1 MNWGDGHQFW
11 ANEAKKNLNCPRIF
25 NFELYM
31 IRITIFFLL
40 GSVACAWGQNRGSL
54 SGKITDAQSQPVA
67 GVTVRLINSAYGTAT
82 DANGAYTISEIPTG
96 DYTLQVTAV
105 GYASQRRNI
114 TISSST
120 ETFDIQ
126 LEESTT
132 QLDAVIVT
140 AQKQEEDVQKVPFTV
155 NTITSRQV
163 EQYRLW
169 NSKDITAI
177 VPNLYSA
184 SPGDGRNVTSI
195 RGITTTS
202 YDPAVATYI
211 DGVNQFGLD
220 TYIAQLFD
228 VERIEVLSGPQG
240 TLYGRNAMAG
250 VINIITKQPSNALTG
265 FGEINIGNYGQ
276 QRYAAGFR
284 TPLVKDK
291 LYFGI
296 AGVYDRSDG
305 FYDNVYNDT
314 DFDKKHSV
322 IGNYYLKFLPNTKW
336 ALTLNVKHNEN
347 RNNGAFALAG
357 NPEEAL
363 ENPFEVNQN
372 ATTKMID
379 NIFNSSF
386 VASYLGEKFNFTSQ
400 TSYQSNHRYYTD
412 PIDGDFS
419 PADFIT
425 LNNNYGKDWNNVK
438 VWTQEFKISSPASSM
453 SAIKWTGGAYLFH
466 QDNPVK
472 QATRFGEDALF
483 VIGDANFST
492 INSTKAKSSGIA
504 FFGQATYTV
513 AEKLDIT
520 AGLRYDYEHKEQSV
534 VGEYQHDPDPSTIVV
549 RPDTSG
555 TASFNAI
562 SPKATLA
569 YRMNDAS
576 TLFASYSRGFRAGG
590 MTPLSSDPSQPPL
603 YPYDPEFSSN
613 IEVGS
618 KNVLFD
624 NKLNVNVSLFY
635 VKVNDAQVP
644 TLVLPDAITVTKNA
658 GKLTSTGVDL
668 HVSATPV
675 KDLQFEYNVGV
686 NDATY
691 DELKVP
697 QNGEEV
703 DLGGKRQIFTPSVT
717 SMAAVQYGYQIGKV
731 RLVARGEWMLLGK
744 QYFDL
749 ANTISQSSYSVFNT
763 RIGIVAGK
771 YEVMFWGR
779 NLSDEK
785 YIAYAYDFGA
795 THLGNPR
802 NYGVSVRANF

>member
-1 MNWGDGHQFW
+1 
-11 ANEAKKNLNCPRIF
+11 
-25 NFELYM
+25 M
-31 IRITIFFLL
+31 IRITLLFLL
-40 GSVACAWGQNRGSL
+40 GSIGYAWGQNTGSL
-54 SGKITDAQSQPVA
+54 SGKITDAQSQPIA
-67 GVTVRLINSAYGTAT
+67 GVTVRLINSAYGVST
-82 DANGAYTISEIPTG
+82 DANGGYTISDIPSG
-96 DYTLQVTAV
+96 NYTAQITAI
-105 GYASQRRNI
+105 GFASQRRDV
-114 TISSST
+114 TIGST
-120 ETFDIQ
+120 SETMDVQ
-126 LEESTT
+126 MEESTT

-169 NSKDITAI
+169 NSMDITAI

-184 SPGDGRNVTSI
+184 NPGDNRNVTSI
-195 RGITTTS
+195 RGIATTS

-250 VINIITKQPSNALTG
+250 VINIITKQPGNRTTG

-291 LYFGI
+291 LYLGI
-296 AGVYDRSDG
+296 AGVFDRNDG
-305 FYDNVYNDT
+305 FYDNEFNNS
-314 DFDKKHSV
+314 DFDKKHSIV
-322 IGNYYLKFLPNTKW
+322 GNYYLRYHPNNKW

-347 RNNGAFALAG
+347 RNNGAFTLASS
-357 NPEEAL
+357 PTEAF
-363 ENPFEVNQN
+363 EKPFIVNQN
-372 ATTKMID
+372 ATTKLVD
-379 NIFNSSF
+379 NIFNTSF
-386 VASYLGEKFNFTSQ
+386 VAGYTGTNFNFSSQ
-400 TSYQSNHRYYTD
+400 TSYQSNHRYYTN

-419 PADFIT
+419 PADIIT
-425 LNNNYGKDWNNVK
+425 IINNYGKDWNNVK
-438 VWTQEFKISSPASSM
+438 VWTQEFKISSPASST
-453 SAIKWTGGAYLFH
+453 SAFRWTAGSYLFH

-472 QATRFGEDALF
+472 QATRFGEDAGL
-483 VIGDANFST
+483 IGIPDSNFST
-492 INSTKAKSSGIA
+492 INTTKAKSSGIA
-504 FFGQATYTV
+504 FFGQGTYTI
-513 AEKLDIT
+513 AKKLDIT

-534 VGEYQHDPDPSTIVV
+534 LGEYQHDPDPNPMFPIV
-549 RPDTSG
+549 PDTSA
-555 TASFNAI
+555 TVSFRAI
-562 SPKATLA
+562 SPKTTVA
-569 YRMNDAS
+569 YHMTDAN

-590 MTPLSSDPSQPPL
+590 MTQLGSDPSQPPL
-603 YPYDPEFSSN
+603 YPYDPEFSNN
-613 IEVGS
+613 IEIGS
-618 KNVLFD
+618 KNVMYG
-624 NKLNVNVSLFY
+624 NKLSINVSFFY

-644 TLVLPDAITVTKNA
+644 TLVLPDAITITKNA
-658 GKLTSTGVDL
+658 GKLTSKGMDL
-668 HVSATPV
+668 HISATPV
-675 KDLQFEYNVGV
+675 KDLQIEYNLGL

-703 DLGGKRQIFTPSVT
+703 DMGGKRQIFTPNVT
-717 SMAAVQYGYQIGKV
+717 SMAALQYGYQIGKA

-749 ANTISQSSYSVFNT
+749 GNTISQSSYNVFNT
-763 RIGIVAGK
+763 RIGVVVGK

-779 NLSDEK
+779 NLGDET

-802 NYGVSVRANF
+802 NYGVSVRVNF

>member
-1 MNWGDGHQFW
+1 
-11 ANEAKKNLNCPRIF
+11 
-25 NFELYM
+25 M
-31 IRITIFFLL
+31 IRFTLFFLL
-40 GSVACAWGQNRGSL
+40 GSLTQALGQGGGSL
-54 SGKITDAQSQPVA
+54 SGKITDAQSEPIA
-67 GVTVRLINSAYGTAT
+67 GVTVRLINSSYGTAS
-82 DANGAYTISEIPTG
+82 DENGSYTISDIPSG

-105 GYASQRRNI
+105 GYASQRQEI
-114 TISSST
+114 TIGSDVK
-120 ETFDIQ
+120 TFDIRM
-126 LEESTT
+126 EESTT

-155 NTITSRQV
+155 NTISSRQV

-169 NSKDITAI
+169 NSRDITAI

-184 SPGDGRNVTSI
+184 DPGDNRNVTSI

-250 VINIITKQPSNALTG
+250 VINIITKQPGNTTHG

-284 TPLVKDK
+284 TPLVKNK

-296 AGVYDRSDG
+296 AGVYDRSNG
-305 FYDNVYNDT
+305 FYDNRFNNS
-314 DFDKKHSV
+314 DFDKKHSI
-322 IGNYYLKFLPNTKW
+322 IGNYYLKFLPSSKW

-347 RNNGAFALAG
+347 RNNGAFTLAG
-357 NPEEAL
+357 SKQEAF
-363 ENPFEVNQN
+363 EYPFTVNQN
-372 ATTKMID
+372 AVTELID
-379 NIFNSSF
+379 NIFNTSF
-386 VASYLGEKFNFTSQ
+386 VASYAGSKFNFSSQ
-400 TSYQSNHRYYTD
+400 TSYQSNHRYYVD

-419 PADFIT
+419 PADIVT
-425 LNNNYGKDWNNVK
+425 IINDYGKEWNNVK
-438 VWTQEFKISSPASSM
+438 VWTQEFKISSPAASTSRL
-453 SAIKWTGGAYLFH
+453 KWTAGSYLFH

-472 QATRFGEDALF
+472 QATRFGEDAGLYG
-483 VIGDANFST
+483 IPDTNFST

-504 FFGQATYTV
+504 FFGQATFTV
-513 AEKLDIT
+513 AKKLDIT
-520 AGLRYDYEHKEQSV
+520 GGLRYDYEHKEQSV
-534 VGEYQHDPDPSTIVV
+534 LGEYQHDPDPNPIFET
-549 RPDTSG
+549 RPDTSA
-555 TASFNAI
+555 TVSFNAI
-562 SPKATLA
+562 SPKATVA
-569 YRMNDAS
+569 YHITDAN

-618 KNVLFD
+618 KNVFFA
-624 NKLNVNVSLFY
+624 NRLNVNLSLFY
-635 VKVNDAQVP
+635 VNVIDAQVP
-644 TLVLPDAITVTKNA
+644 TLVLPDAFTITKNA

-668 HVSATPV
+668 HISATPL
-675 KDLQFEYNVGV
+675 KDLQVEYNLGV

-703 DLGGKRQIFTPSVT
+703 DLVGKHQIFTPNVT
-717 SMAAVQYGYQIGKV
+717 SMAAVQYGYEIGKA
-731 RLVARGEWMLLGK
+731 RLVVRGEWMLLGK

-749 ANTISQSSYSVFNT
+749 ANTISQSQYNVFNT
-763 RIGIVAGK
+763 RFGVVVK
-771 YEVMFWGR
+771 KFEVMFWGR
-779 NLSDEK
+779 NLGDEK
-785 YIAYAYDFGA
+785 YISYAYDFGA
-795 THLGNPR
+795 THLGNPK

>member
-1 MNWGDGHQFW
+1 
-11 ANEAKKNLNCPRIF
+11 
-25 NFELYM
+25 M
-31 IRITIFFLL
+31 IRITIFFVL
-40 GSVACAWGQNRGSL
+40 GSIACAWGQNRGSL
-54 SGKITDAQSQPVA
+54 SGKITDAQSQAVA
-67 GVTVRLINSAYGTAT
+67 GVTVRLINSPYGTAT
-82 DANGAYTISEIPTG
+82 DANGSYSISEIPPG

-105 GYASQRRNI
+105 GFASQRRNI
-114 TISSST
+114 TVGPST
-120 ETFDIQ
+120 ETIDIQ

-169 NSKDITAI
+169 NSRDITAI

-184 SPGDGRNVTSI
+184 DPGDNRNVTSI
-195 RGITTTS
+195 RGIATTS

-220 TYIAQLFD
+220 TYVAQLFD

-250 VINIITKQPSNALTG
+250 VINIITKQPGNTVTG
-265 FGEINIGNYGQ
+265 FGEINIGGYGQ

-291 LYFGI
+291 LYFGV

-305 FYDNVYNDT
+305 FYDNVYNNS

-322 IGNYYLKFLPNTKW
+322 IGNYYLRFHPNSKW

-347 RNNGAFALAG
+347 RNNGAFTLAIS
-357 NPEEAL
+357 PQEAL
-363 ENPFEVNQN
+363 ENPFTVNQN

-386 VASYLGEKFNFTSQ
+386 VASYSGENFNFSSQ
-400 TSYQSNHRYYTD
+400 TAYQSNHRYYTD

-419 PADFIT
+419 PADIIT
-425 LNNNYGKDWNNVK
+425 LNNNYGKEWNNVK
-438 VWTQEFKISSPASSM
+438 VWTQEFKISSPASSA
-453 SAIKWTGGAYLFH
+453 SAFKWTAGAYLFH

-472 QATRFGEDALF
+472 QATRFGEDAGL
-483 VIGDANFST
+483 IGIPDSNFST
-492 INSTKAKSSGIA
+492 INTTKAKSSGLA
-504 FFGQATYTV
+504 FFGQATYTI
-513 AEKLDIT
+513 ARKLDIT

-534 VGEYQHDPDPSTIVV
+534 LGEYQHDPDPDPMFET
-549 RPDTSG
+549 RPDTSA
-555 TASFNAI
+555 TVSFRAI
-562 SPKATLA
+562 SPKATVA
-569 YRMNDAS
+569 YHLTGDN
-576 TLFASYSRGFRAGG
+576 TLFVSYSRGFRAGG

-603 YPYDPEFSSN
+603 YPFDPEFSNN
-613 IEVGS
+613 IEIGS
-618 KNVLFD
+618 KNVMFGNRLS
-624 NKLNVNVSLFY
+624 VNVSLFY

-644 TLVLPDAITVTKNA
+644 SLVLPDAFTVTKNA

-668 HVSATPV
+668 HISATPV
-675 KDLQFEYNVGV
+675 KGFQLEYNLGL

-703 DLGGKRQIFTPSVT
+703 DLGGKRQIFTPTVT
-717 SMAAVQYGYQIGKV
+717 SMAALQYGYDLGKA
-731 RLVARGEWMLLGK
+731 RLVVRGEWMLLGK

-749 ANTISQSSYSVFNT
+749 ANTISQPRYSVFNT
-763 RIGIVAGK
+763 RLGVVVRK
-771 YEVMFWGR
+771 FEVMFWGR
-779 NLSDEK
+779 NLFDET

-795 THLGNPR
+795 THLGNPE
-802 NYGVSVRANF
+802 NYGVSLRVNF

>member
-1 MNWGDGHQFW
+1 
-11 ANEAKKNLNCPRIF
+11 
-25 NFELYM
+25 M

-40 GSVACAWGQNRGSL
+40 GSIACAWGQTRGSL

-67 GVTVRLINSAYGTAT
+67 GVTVRLINSPYGTAT
-82 DANGAYTISEIPTG
+82 DANGSYSISEVPSG
-96 DYTLQVTAV
+96 DYTLQITAI
-105 GYASQRRNI
+105 GFASQRRNI
-114 TISSST
+114 TIGSAT
-120 ETFDIQ
+120 ETLDIL

-140 AQKQEEDVQKVPFTV
+140 AQKKEEDVQKVPFTV

-169 NSKDITAI
+169 NSRDITAI
-177 VPNLYSA
+177 IPNLYSA
-184 SPGDGRNVTSI
+184 DPGDNRNVTSI

-250 VINIITKQPSNALTG
+250 VVNIITKQPSNTMTG

-284 TPLVKDK
+284 TPLVKNK

-296 AGVYDRSDG
+296 AGVYDRADG
-305 FYDNVYNDT
+305 FYDNLYNSS

-322 IGNYYLKFLPNTKW
+322 IGNYYLRFHPNNKW

-347 RNNGAFALAG
+347 RNNGAFTLAG
-357 NPEEAL
+357 SPTEAL
-363 ENPFEVNQN
+363 ENPFTVNQN
-372 ATTKMID
+372 ATTELID

-386 VASYLGEKFNFTSQ
+386 VASYSGDKFNFSSQ
-400 TSYQSNHRYYTD
+400 TAYQSNHRYYTD

-419 PADFIT
+419 PLDIVT
-425 LNNNYGKDWNNVK
+425 IINDYGKDWNNVK
-438 VWTQEFKISSPASSM
+438 VWTQEFKISSPASST
-453 SAIKWTGGAYLFH
+453 SALKWTAGAYLFN

-472 QATRFGEDALF
+472 QATHFGEDAGL
-483 VIGDANFST
+483 IGIPDSNFST
-492 INSTKAKSSGIA
+492 INTTKAKSRGIA
-504 FFGQATYTV
+504 FFGQATYTI
-513 AEKLDIT
+513 AKKLDIT
-520 AGLRYDYEHKEQSV
+520 AGLRYDYERKEQSV
-534 VGEYQHDPDPSTIVV
+534 LGEYQKPPDPAFET
-549 RPDTSG
+549 RPDTSA
-555 TASFNAI
+555 TVSFNAI
-562 SPKATLA
+562 SPKATVA
-569 YRMNDAS
+569 YHLTDAN

-603 YPYDPEFSSN
+603 YPYDPEFSNN
-613 IEVGS
+613 IEIGS
-618 KNVLFD
+618 KNVMFGNRLS
-624 NKLNVNVSLFY
+624 VNVSLFY

-644 TLVLPDAITVTKNA
+644 TLVLPDAFTITKNA
-658 GKLTSTGVDL
+658 GKLTSAGVDL
-668 HVSATPV
+668 HISATPV
-675 KDLQFEYNVGV
+675 KGFQLEYNLGF

-703 DLGGKRQIFTPSVT
+703 DLGGKRQIFTPNVT
-717 SMAAVQYGYQIGKV
+717 SMAALQYGYDFDKA
-731 RLVARGEWMLLGK
+731 RLVVRGEWMLLGK

-749 ANTISQSSYSVFNT
+749 ANTISQSSYSVLNT
-763 RIGIVAGK
+763 RVGVVVRK
-771 YEVMFWGR
+771 FEVMFWGR
-779 NLSDEK
+779 NLSDETF
-785 YIAYAYDFGA
+785 IAYAYDFGA

-802 NYGVSVRANF
+802 NYGVSLRVNF

>member
-1 MNWGDGHQFW
+1 
-11 ANEAKKNLNCPRIF
+11 
-25 NFELYM
+25 M
-31 IRITIFFLL
+31 IRITIFFVL
-40 GSVACAWGQNRGSL
+40 GSIACAWGQNRGSL

-67 GVTVRLINSAYGTAT
+67 GVTVRLINSPYGTAT
-82 DANGAYTISEIPTG
+82 DANGSYSVSEIPSG
-96 DYTLQVTAV
+96 DYTLQITAI
-105 GYASQRRNI
+105 GFASQRRNV
-114 TISSST
+114 TIGSTT

-169 NSKDITAI
+169 NSRDITAI
-177 VPNLYSA
+177 IPNLYSA
-184 SPGDGRNVTSI
+184 DPGDNRNVTSI

-250 VINIITKQPSNALTG
+250 VINIITKQPSNTMTG
-265 FGEINIGNYGQ
+265 FGEISIGNYGQ

-291 LYFGI
+291 LYFGVT
-296 AGVYDRSDG
+296 GVYDRSDG
-305 FYDNVYNDT
+305 FYDNLYNNS

-322 IGNYYLKFLPNTKW
+322 IGNYYLRFHPNNKW

-347 RNNGAFALAG
+347 RNNGAFTLAG
-357 NPEEAL
+357 SPTEAL
-363 ENPFEVNQN
+363 EKPFTVNQN
-372 ATTKMID
+372 ATTELID

-386 VASYLGEKFNFTSQ
+386 VASYSGDNFNFSSQ
-400 TSYQSNHRYYTD
+400 TAYQSNHRYYTD

-419 PADFIT
+419 PADIIT
-425 LNNNYGKDWNNVK
+425 IINDYGKDWNNVK
-438 VWTQEFKISSPASSM
+438 VWTQEFKISSPASST
-453 SAIKWTGGAYLFH
+453 SALKWTGGAYLFH

-472 QATRFGEDALF
+472 QATRFGEDAGL
-483 VIGDANFST
+483 IGIPDSNFST
-492 INSTKAKSSGIA
+492 INTTKAKSSGMA
-504 FFGQATYTV
+504 FFGQATYTI
-513 AEKLDIT
+513 AKKLDIT

-534 VGEYQHDPDPSTIVV
+534 LGEYQHDPDPNPIFPT
-549 RPDTSG
+549 RPDTSA
-555 TASFNAI
+555 TVSFRAI
-562 SPKATLA
+562 SPKATVA
-569 YRMNDAS
+569 YHLTDAN

-603 YPYDPEFSSN
+603 YPYDPEFSNN
-613 IEVGS
+613 IEIGS
-618 KNVLFD
+618 KNVMFGNRLS
-624 NKLNVNVSLFY
+624 VNVSLFY

-644 TLVLPDAITVTKNA
+644 TLVLPDAFTITKNA
-658 GKLTSTGVDL
+658 GKLTSAGVDL
-668 HVSATPV
+668 HISATPV
-675 KDLQFEYNVGV
+675 KGFQLEYNLGF

-703 DLGGKRQIFTPSVT
+703 DLGGKRQIFTPNVT
-717 SMAAVQYGYQIGKV
+717 SMAALQYGYDFGKA
-731 RLVARGEWMLLGK
+731 RLVVRGEWMLLGK

-763 RIGIVAGK
+763 RVGVVVRK
-771 YEVMFWGR
+771 FEVMFWGR
-779 NLSDEK
+779 NLSDET
-785 YIAYAYDFGA
+785 YVAYAYDFGA

-802 NYGVSVRANF
+802 NYGVSLRVNF

>member
-1 MNWGDGHQFW
+1 
-11 ANEAKKNLNCPRIF
+11 
-25 NFELYM
+25 M
-31 IRITIFFLL
+31 IRFTIFFLL
-40 GSVACAWGQNRGSL
+40 ASITHALGQNGGSL

-67 GVTVRLINSAYGTAT
+67 SVTVRLINSSYGAAT
-82 DANGAYTISEIPTG
+82 DESGSYTISEIPSG
-96 DYTLQVTAV
+96 NYTLQVTAL
-105 GYASQRRNI
+105 GYASQRRDI
-114 TISSST
+114 TIGSEAIT
-120 ETFDIQ
+120 LDIQ
-126 LEESTT
+126 IEESST

-155 NTITSRQV
+155 NTISSRQV

-169 NSKDITAI
+169 NSRDITAI

-184 SPGDGRNVTSI
+184 DPGDNRNVTSI

-250 VINIITKQPSNALTG
+250 VINIITKQPGNTTTG
-265 FGEINIGNYGQ
+265 FGEISIGNYGQ

-284 TPLVKDK
+284 TPLVKNK

-305 FYDNVYNDT
+305 FYDNRFNNS
-314 DFDKKHSV
+314 DFDKKHSI
-322 IGNYYLKFLPNTKW
+322 IGNYYLKFLPSSKW

-347 RNNGAFALAG
+347 RNNGAFTLAG
-357 NPEEAL
+357 SKQEAF
-363 ENPFEVNQN
+363 EYPFTVNQN
-372 ATTKMID
+372 ALTELID

-386 VASYLGEKFNFTSQ
+386 VASYAGSKINFSSQ
-400 TSYQSNHRYYTD
+400 TSYQSNHRYYVN

-419 PADFIT
+419 PADIVT
-425 LNNNYGKDWNNVK
+425 IINNYGKEWNNVK
-438 VWTQEFKISSPASSM
+438 VWTQEFKISSPASST
-453 SAIKWTGGAYLFH
+453 SRLKWTAGSYLFQ

-472 QATRFGEDALF
+472 QATRFGEDAYLYG
-483 VIGDANFST
+483 IPEGNFST
-492 INSTKAKSSGIA
+492 INSTKANSSGIA
-504 FFGQATYTV
+504 FFGQATFTV
-513 AEKLDIT
+513 AKKLDIT
-520 AGLRYDYEHKEQSV
+520 GGLRYDYEHKEQSV
-534 VGEYQHDPDPSTIVV
+534 RGEYQQDPDPNPMFQT
-549 RPDTSG
+549 RPDTSA
-555 TASFNAI
+555 TVSFSAI

-569 YRMNDAS
+569 YHLTDAN
-576 TLFASYSRGFRAGG
+576 TLFASYGRGFRAGG

-618 KNVLFD
+618 KNVFFANRLS
-624 NKLNVNVSLFY
+624 VNLSLFY

-644 TLVLPDAITVTKNA
+644 TLVLPDALTITKNA

-668 HVSATPV
+668 HISATPL
-675 KDLQFEYNVGV
+675 KDFQVEYNFGM

-703 DLGGKRQIFTPSVT
+703 DLGGKRQIFTPNVT
-717 SMAAVQYGYQIGKV
+717 SMAALQYGYQIGKA
-731 RLVARGEWMLLGK
+731 RLVVRGEWMLLGK

-749 ANTISQSSYSVFNT
+749 ANTISQSQYNVFNT
-763 RIGIVAGK
+763 RFGVVVK
-771 YEVMFWGR
+771 KFEVMFWGR

-795 THLGNPR
+795 THLGNPK
-802 NYGVSVRANF
+802 NYGVSVRVNF

>member
-1 MNWGDGHQFW
+1 
-11 ANEAKKNLNCPRIF
+11 
-25 NFELYM
+25 M

-40 GSVACAWGQNRGSL
+40 ASLTCAWGQNRGSL
-54 SGKITDAQSQPVA
+54 SGKITDAQSQPLA
-67 GVTVRLINSAYGTAT
+67 GVTVRLINSPYGTAT
-82 DANGAYTISEIPTG
+82 DANGAFTISEIPGG
-96 DYTLQVTAV
+96 DYTLQITAV
-105 GYASQRRNI
+105 GYASQRRSVAI
-114 TISSST
+114 GPST
-120 ETFDIQ
+120 APVDIQ

-169 NSKDITAI
+169 NTRDITAI

-250 VINIITKQPSNALTG
+250 VMNIITKQPTNAMTG

-284 TPLVKDK
+284 TPLLKDK
-291 LYFGI
+291 LYFGL

-305 FYDNVYNDT
+305 FYDNAFNNT

-322 IGNYYLKFLPNTKW
+322 IGNYYLKFLPNSKW

-347 RNNGAFALAG
+347 RNKGPFTLAISPGDAF
-357 NPEEAL
+357 
-363 ENPFEVNQN
+363 ENPFTVNQN

-386 VASYLGEKFNFTSQ
+386 VASYLGENFNFTSQ
-400 TSYQSNHRYYTD
+400 TAYQSNHRYYTD

-419 PADFIT
+419 PADVIT

-438 VWTQEFKISSPASSM
+438 VWTQEFKISSPASSA
-453 SAIKWTGGAYLFH
+453 SPLKWTAGSYLFQ

-472 QATRFGEDALF
+472 QATHFGEDAGLLG
-483 VIGDANFST
+483 IPITNFST
-492 INSTKAKSSGIA
+492 INTTEAESSGIA

-513 AEKLDIT
+513 AKKVDIT
-520 AGLRYDYEHKEQSV
+520 AGLRYDYERKEQSV
-534 VGEYQHDPDPSTIVV
+534 RGEYQQDSNPSFVT
-549 RPDTSG
+549 RPDTSA
-555 TASFNAI
+555 TVSFNAI
-562 SPKATLA
+562 SPKATVA
-569 YRMNDAS
+569 YHMNEAS

-590 MTPLSSDPSQPPL
+590 LTPLGSDPSQPPL
-603 YPYDPEFSSN
+603 YPFDPEFSSN
-613 IEVGS
+613 LEVGS
-618 KNVLFD
+618 KNAMFD

-644 TLVLPDAITVTKNA
+644 TLVLPDAFTVTKNA

-668 HVSATPV
+668 HVSATPI
-675 KDLQFEYNVGV
+675 KDLQIEYNVGV

-697 QNGEEV
+697 KDGEEV
-703 DLGGKRQIFTPSVT
+703 DLGGKRQIFTPTVT
-717 SMAAVQYGYQIGKV
+717 SMAAVQYGYEIGRA

-763 RIGIVAGK
+763 RLGVVVGK

-779 NLSDEK
+779 NLFDET

-795 THLGNPR
+795 THLGNPK

>member
-1 MNWGDGHQFW
+1 
-11 ANEAKKNLNCPRIF
+11 
-25 NFELYM
+25 M
-31 IRITIFFLL
+31 IRITILFLL
-40 GSVACAWGQNRGSL
+40 GSFASAWGQNRGSL
-54 SGKITDAQSQPVA
+54 SGKITDAQAQPVA

-82 DANGAYTISEIPTG
+82 DANGTYSISEIPSG

-105 GYASQRRNI
+105 GYASQRRTI
-114 TISSST
+114 TVGSAT
-120 ETFDIQ
+120 ETLDIQ

-169 NSKDITAI
+169 NSRDITAI

-184 SPGDGRNVTSI
+184 DPGDNRNVTSI

-228 VERIEVLSGPQG
+228 VDRIEVLSGPQG

-250 VINIITKQPSNALTG
+250 VINIITKQPGNSVTG
-265 FGEINIGNYGQ
+265 FGEINIGSYGQ

-296 AGVYDRSDG
+296 AGVFDRSDG
-305 FYDNVYNDT
+305 FYDNVFNNT

-322 IGNYYLKFLPNTKW
+322 IGNYYLRFHPNNRW
-336 ALTLNVKHNEN
+336 MLALNVKHNEN
-347 RNNGAFALAG
+347 RNNGAFTLAIS
-357 NPEEAL
+357 PTEAL
-363 ENPFEVNQN
+363 ENPFTVNQN
-372 ATTKMID
+372 ATTKLID

-386 VASYLGEKFNFTSQ
+386 VASYSGDNFNFSSQ
-400 TSYQSNHRYYTD
+400 TAYQSNHRYYTN

-419 PADFIT
+419 PADIIT
-425 LNNNYGKDWNNVK
+425 IINDYGKSWNNVK
-438 VWTQEFKISSPASSM
+438 VWTQEFKISSPASST
-453 SAIKWTGGAYLFH
+453 SPFKWTAGAYMFH

-472 QATRFGEDALF
+472 QATRFGEDAGL
-483 VIGDANFST
+483 IGIPDSNFST
-492 INSTKAKSSGIA
+492 INTTKAKSSGIA
-504 FFGQATYTV
+504 FFGQATYTI
-513 AEKLDIT
+513 AKKLDIT
-520 AGLRYDYEHKEQSV
+520 AGLRYDYERKEQSV
-534 VGEYQHDPDPSTIVV
+534 LGEYQHDPDPNPSFET
-549 RPDTSG
+549 RPDTSA
-555 TASFNAI
+555 TVSFNAI
-562 SPKATLA
+562 SPKTTVA
-569 YRMNDAS
+569 YHMNEAS

-603 YPYDPEFSSN
+603 YPFDPEFSSN
-613 IEVGS
+613 IEIGS
-618 KNVLFD
+618 KNVLFG
-624 NKLNVNVSLFY
+624 NKLNVNVSMFY

-644 TLVLPDAITVTKNA
+644 TLVLPDAFTVTKNA

-668 HVSATPV
+668 HISSTPV
-675 KDLQFEYNVGV
+675 KDLQIEYNVGV

-703 DLGGKRQIFTPSVT
+703 DLGGKRQIFTPTVT
-717 SMAAVQYGYQIGKV
+717 SMAALQYGYEIGKA
-731 RLVARGEWMLLGK
+731 RLVARGEWMLLGR

-749 ANTISQSSYSVFNT
+749 ANTISQPSYSVFNT
-763 RIGIVAGK
+763 RIGVVVK
-771 YEVMFWGR
+771 KFEVMFWGR
-779 NLSDEK
+779 NLFDET

-802 NYGVSVRANF
+802 NYGVSVRVNF

>member
-1 MNWGDGHQFW
+1 
-11 ANEAKKNLNCPRIF
+11 
-25 NFELYM
+25 M
-31 IRITIFFLL
+31 IRFTLFFLL
-40 GSVACAWGQNRGSL
+40 GSLTQALGQGGGSL
-54 SGKITDAQSQPVA
+54 SGKITDAQSEPIA
-67 GVTVRLINSAYGTAT
+67 GVTVRLINSSYGTAS
-82 DANGAYTISEIPTG
+82 DENGSYTISDIPSG

-105 GYASQRRNI
+105 GYASQRQEI
-114 TISSST
+114 TIGADVK
-120 ETFDIQ
+120 TFDIRM
-126 LEESTT
+126 EESTT

-155 NTITSRQV
+155 NTISSRQV

-169 NSKDITAI
+169 NSRDITAI

-184 SPGDGRNVTSI
+184 DPGDNRNVTSI

-250 VINIITKQPSNALTG
+250 VINIITKQPGNTTAG

-284 TPLVKDK
+284 TPLVKNK

-305 FYDNVYNDT
+305 FYDNRFNNS
-314 DFDKKHSV
+314 DFDKKHSI
-322 IGNYYLKFLPNTKW
+322 IGNYYLKFLPNSKW

-347 RNNGAFALAG
+347 RNNGAFTLAG
-357 NPEEAL
+357 SKQEAL
-363 ENPFEVNQN
+363 QYPFTVNQN
-372 ATTKMID
+372 AVTELID

-386 VASYLGEKFNFTSQ
+386 VASYAGSKINFSSQ
-400 TSYQSNHRYYTD
+400 TSYQSNHRYYVD

-419 PADFIT
+419 PADIVT
-425 LNNNYGKDWNNVK
+425 IINNYGKEWNNVK
-438 VWTQEFKISSPASSM
+438 VWTQEFKISSPASST
-453 SAIKWTGGAYLFH
+453 SRLKWTAGSYLFQ

-472 QATRFGEDALF
+472 QATRFGEDAYLYG
-483 VIGDANFST
+483 IPDANFST
-492 INSTKAKSSGIA
+492 INSTKAKSNGIA
-504 FFGQATYTV
+504 FFGQATFTV
-513 AEKLDIT
+513 AKKLDIT
-520 AGLRYDYEHKEQSV
+520 GGLRYDYENKEQSV
-534 VGEYQHDPDPSTIVV
+534 LGEYQHDPDPNPIFET
-549 RPDTSG
+549 RPDTSA
-555 TASFNAI
+555 TVSFNAI
-562 SPKATLA
+562 SPKATVA
-569 YRMNDAS
+569 YHLSDAN

-618 KNVLFD
+618 KNVFFANRLS
-624 NKLNVNVSLFY
+624 VNLSLFY

-644 TLVLPDAITVTKNA
+644 TLVLPDAFTITKNA

-668 HVSATPV
+668 HISATPL
-675 KDLQFEYNVGV
+675 KDFQVEYNLGL

-703 DLGGKRQIFTPSVT
+703 DLGGKRQIFTPNAT
-717 SMAAVQYGYQIGKV
+717 SMAALQYGYEIGKV
-731 RLVARGEWMLLGK
+731 RLVVRGEWMLLGK

-749 ANTISQSSYSVFNT
+749 ANTISQSQYNVFNT
-763 RIGIVAGK
+763 RFGVVVK
-771 YEVMFWGR
+771 KFEVMFWGR

-785 YIAYAYDFGA
+785 YVTYAYDFGA
-795 THLGNPR
+795 THLGNPK
-802 NYGVSVRANF
+802 NYGVSLRVNF

>member
-1 MNWGDGHQFW
+1 
-11 ANEAKKNLNCPRIF
+11 
-25 NFELYM
+25 M
-31 IRITIFFLL
+31 IRFTIFFLL
-40 GSVACAWGQNRGSL
+40 GSLTQALGQNNGSL
-54 SGKITDAQSQPVA
+54 SGKITDAQSQPVS
-67 GVTVRLINSAYGTAT
+67 GVTVRLINSSFGTAT
-82 DANGAYTISEIPTG
+82 DESGSYTISDIPSG
-96 DYTLQVTAV
+96 SYTLQVTAV
-105 GYASQRRNI
+105 GYASQRRDI
-114 TISSST
+114 TIGSDAST
-120 ETFDIQ
+120 LDIQ
-126 LEESTT
+126 IEESTT

-155 NTITSRQV
+155 NTISSRQV

-169 NSKDITAI
+169 NSRDFTAI
-177 VPNLYSA
+177 VPNLYS
-184 SPGDGRNVTSI
+184 SDPGDNRNVTSI

-250 VINIITKQPSNALTG
+250 VINIITKQPGNTTTG

-276 QRYAAGFR
+276 QRYSAGFR
-284 TPLVKDK
+284 TPLVKNR

-305 FYDNVYNDT
+305 FYDNRFDGS
-314 DFDKKHSV
+314 DFDKKHSI
-322 IGNYYLKFLPNTKW
+322 IGNYYLKFLASNKW

-347 RNNGAFALAG
+347 RNNGAFTLAG
-357 NPEEAL
+357 SPQEAF
-363 ENPFEVNQN
+363 EYPFTVNQN
-372 ATTKMID
+372 AVTELID

-386 VASYLGEKFNFTSQ
+386 VASYTGNKFNFSSQ
-400 TSYQSNHRYYTD
+400 TSYQSNHRYYVD

-419 PADFIT
+419 PADIVT
-425 LNNNYGKDWNNVK
+425 IINNYGKEWNNVK
-438 VWTQEFKISSPASSM
+438 VWTQEFKISSPGSST
-453 SAIKWTGGAYLFH
+453 SRLKWTAGSYLFR

-472 QATRFGEDALF
+472 QATRFGEDAWMYG
-483 VIGDANFST
+483 IPDANFST
-492 INSTKAKSSGIA
+492 INTTKAKSSGIA
-504 FFGQATYTV
+504 FFGQATFTI
-513 AEKLDIT
+513 AKKLDIT
-520 AGLRYDYEHKEQSV
+520 GGLRYDYERKEQSV
-534 VGEYQHDPDPSTIVV
+534 LGEYQHDPDPNPIFET
-549 RPDTSG
+549 RPDTSA
-555 TASFNAI
+555 TVSFSAI
-562 SPKATLA
+562 SPKATVA
-569 YRMNDAS
+569 YHVTDAN

-603 YPYDPEFSSN
+603 YPFDPEFSNN

-618 KNVLFD
+618 KNVFFG
-624 NKLNVNVSLFY
+624 NRLNVNLSLFY

-644 TLVLPDAITVTKNA
+644 TLVLPDAFTVTKNA
-658 GKLTSTGVDL
+658 GKLTSTGIDL
-668 HVSATPV
+668 HISATPA
-675 KDLQFEYNVGV
+675 KDFQVEYNLGV

-717 SMAAVQYGYQIGKV
+717 SMTALQYGYQIGAA
-731 RLVARGEWMLLGK
+731 RLVVRGEWMLLGK

-749 ANTISQSSYSVFNT
+749 ANNISQSSYNVFNT
-763 RIGIVAGK
+763 RLGVVVK
-771 YEVMFWGR
+771 KFEVMFWGR
-779 NLSDEK
+779 NLGDET

-795 THLGNPR
+795 THQGNPK
-802 NYGVSVRANF
+802 NYGVSVRVNF